1 MHRRRITRV
10 LGAAA
15 GGLLGAAFLPV
26 AVAFA
31 DDYDIVADP
40 NSPEVITGLYGF
52 DFGFQT
58 TPPAVN
64 GSVDGN
70 QLFDVDD
77 TTIGTTTEP
86 DTVGTFEADE
96 STSSDVFGDTNQEL
110 LVTSDVS
117 GTTGT
122 AAGDTPP
129 VGSVFD
135 YYNFGNGGFE
145 NIYSDL
151 PSASG
156 NLISDTLVTPFGD
169 FTIPVTLDAASAASA
184 YGATNIAIAD
194 GDIVPDPGHIEH
206 VTAVNGIPPLSVA
219 VQGFEKFDVDNA
231 SGADVGVFN
240 ADEATTTDEF
250 GTVTQA
256 LLVTKDVSGT
266 PGGAVGDVPPVGS
279 VFNTVTLGDVEN
291 IYSDITS
298 TTPGGPDT
306 VTDTLVTPFGDLNI
320 PTTFDA
326 AAAASAANAA
336 AIDLPNG
343 YDIVADPATEE
354 FTGVNGL
361 PPIDVAE
368 EGDDELFNVDNASGT
383 SVGSFDADVTSTA
396 DAFGNSTQTILVTSD
411 LTGTAGTGAWDVPAV
426 GSELDTVTFGDTGFE
441 LIYSDLVS
449 SSGNAITETLVTP
462 LGDISVPSTFDAA
475 AALATDILSAG

>member
-1 MHRRRITRV
+1 MHRRRITRA

-15 GGLLGAAFLPV
+15 GGLLGAALFP
-26 AVAFA
+26 AAIAFA
-31 DDYDIVADP
+31 DDYDIGADP

-52 DFGFQT
+52 DFGFDT

-64 GSVDGN
+64 NSVDGD

-77 TTIGTTTEP
+77 TTVGTTTDP
-86 DTVGTFEADE
+86 DVVGTFEADE
-96 STSSDVFGDTNQEL
+96 STSSDGFGDTNQEL

-117 GTTGT
+117 GTAGT

-135 YYNFGNGGFE
+135 FYTFGDGSFE

-151 PSASG
+151 PSPSG

-169 FTIPVTLDAASAASA
+169 FSIPDTFDAASAVSV
-184 YGATNIAIAD
+184 YDATNIPIAD
-194 GDIVPDPGHIEH
+194 GDIVLDPGHVEH
-206 VTAVNGIPPLSVA
+206 VTAINGFSPLTIA
-219 VQGFEKFDVDNA
+219 VQGVEKFDVDSA
-231 SGADVGVFN
+231 SGATLGTFN
-240 ADEATTTDEF
+240 ADEATTTDGF

-266 PGGAVGDVPPVGS
+266 AGGSAGDVPPVGS
-279 VFNTVTLGDVEN
+279 VFNTVTLDGYEN
-291 IYSDITS
+291 IYSDIAS
-298 TTPGGPDT
+298 TTPGGSDTITDT
-306 VTDTLVTPFGDLNI
+306 VVTPYGDFNI

-326 AAAASAANAA
+326 TAEIAAANAA
-336 AIDLPNG
+336 AIDMPDG
-343 YDIVADPATEE
+343 YDIVSDPATETL
-354 FTGVNGL
+354 TGVNGL

-368 EGDDELFNVDNASGT
+368 EGTHELFNIDSTAGT
-383 SVGSFDADVTSTA
+383 SVGSFDADVTTTA
-396 DAFGNSTQTILVTSD
+396 DAFGNTTQTILVTSD
-411 LTGTAGTGAWDVPAV
+411 LTGTAGTAAGDVPAV

-449 SSGNAITETLVTP
+449 SSGNAMTETLVTP
-462 LGDISVPSTFDAA
+462 LGDITFPTTFDAA
-475 AALATDILSAG
+475 AALAADVLSAG